1 MKIERWYS
9 VVEIAEHLG
18 VSKETIYRWLD
29 QDKIPGHKIG
39 KLWKFSPSEVN
50 KWVKAGGAVG
60 DISGAKRSGKK

>member
-9 VVEIAEHLG
+9 VAEIAQHLG

-29 QDKIPGHKIG
+29 QNQIPGHKVG

-50 KWVKAGGAVG
+50 KWVKAGGATNG
-60 DISGAKRSGKK
+60 ITSSKEKK